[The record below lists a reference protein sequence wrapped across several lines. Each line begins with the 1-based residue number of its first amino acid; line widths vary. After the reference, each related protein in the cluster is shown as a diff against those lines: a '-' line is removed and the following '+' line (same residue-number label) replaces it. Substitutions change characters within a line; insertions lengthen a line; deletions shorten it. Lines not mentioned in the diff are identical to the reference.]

1 MSGEATFLVVIV
13 VIVLIAFG
21 VIQASRYRHRIK
33 RAILQQVQQLQQLNF
48 GPEARRRQAHEPG
61 QRSTES
67 EPMAPATEE
76 KTKAELKRLQKVIED
91 RKQVASD
98 TDISYHLWG
107 LYKSLVRYTRPN
119 SMERYTQDGE
129 WYDVEILQANAQDGL
144 NKIEFELT
152 GDRYKFVN
160 DEENQG
166 WSDNVKYF
174 SLFLYD
180 ASDRCLI
187 EIPMRVKVDRWGRNY
202 SIPSGGPKAFLPGD
216 WVHELVNVKLK
227 HQSIRNREI
236 RAQKHQERLS
246 EIEDLKKK
254 FGISD

>member
-1 MSGEATFLVVIV
+1 MTGELLFLLVIV
-13 VIVLIAFG
+13 VAVLIVLAILQ
-21 VIQASRYRHRIK
+21 VSKNRHRIK
-33 RAILQQVQQLQQLNF
+33 RVILQQLNF
-48 GPEARRRQAHEPG
+48 GPEAR
-61 QRSTES
+61 QRKTHGPEQPFTES
-67 EPMAPATEE
+67 EPIVPAAEE
-76 KTKAELKRLQKVIED
+76 KTKAELKKLQKVIED

-107 LYKSLVRYTRPN
+107 LYKSLLRYTRPN
-119 SMERYTQDGE
+119 STDLYTQDGE
-129 WYDVEILQANAQDGL
+129 WYDVEILQASAQSGL
-144 NKIEFELT
+144 HKIEIVLK
-152 GDRYKFVN
+152 GAKYKFVN

-174 SLFLYD
+174 SLFLYED
-180 ASDRCLI
+180 SGRCLI

-216 WVHELVNVKLK
+216 WINELVNVKLK
-227 HQSIRNREI
+227 HQSIRNRGI

-246 EIEDLKKK
+246 EIADLKKK

>member
-1 MSGEATFLVVIV
+1 MTREQLFVLVIVAIV
-13 VIVLIAFG
+13 VIMVA
-21 VIQASRYRHRIK
+21 VIQLSKNRHRIK
-33 RAILQQVQQLQQLNF
+33 RLILDRLSFSPQ
-48 GPEARRRQAHEPG
+48 AR
-61 QRSTES
+61 QRKTHRSEQSFTES
-67 EPMAPATEE
+67 EPMVPATEE

-107 LYKSLVRYTRPN
+107 LYESLLRYTRAN
-119 SMERYTQDGE
+119 STDRYTQDGE
-129 WYDVEILQANAQDGL
+129 WYDMEILQASAQNGL
-144 NKIEFELT
+144 NKIEIELK
-152 GDRYKFVN
+152 GAKYEFVN

-174 SLFLYD
+174 SLFLYGD
-180 ASDRCLI
+180 SNRCLI

-216 WVHELVNVKLK
+216 WINELVNVKLK
-227 HQSIRNREI
+227 HQSIRNRGI